1 MADELIPV
9 QPGAVEMAT
18 MNVTWAGA
26 NGDLP
31 DLVPYN
37 STDGDLKQM
46 ATEAIRDGYIPGI
59 GADANADLGGFM
71 VDRFPAEGGL
81 PNRLF
86 MRPKTPFGL

>member
-1 MADELIPV
+1 MPDNDLIV
-9 QPGAVEMAT
+9 PGQVDMAT

-59 GADANADLGGFM
+59 GADAADLGDFM
-71 VDRFPAEGGL
+71 VDRFPAEGEL

-86 MRPKTPFGL
+86 MRPKTPFGA